1 MSKINQEKDQADIKN
16 LGTNQKKDSK
26 KNETRT

>member
-1 MSKINQEKDQADIKN
+1 MSKINQEKDQVDIKN

-26 KNETRT
+26 ENEIS